1 MKKVVF
7 TLITLWLFSM
17 VCHAKSM
24 LTDSIIKPTPRPSL
38 LAMSALKV
46 GNMYLKI
53 VYGQPLK
60 KGRTIFG
67 ALEPYGKVWRTGAN
81 EATEVTFTKDVK
93 INNKILKAGT
103 YTLFSIPE
111 QTKWTIIFNSELGQ
125 WGAYKYNP
133 AKDVL
138 SIVVD
143 VKRNEVIYE
152 ALTFTFV
159 ENPTGADLIMQWDDI
174 KLGIPLV
181 FSK

>member
-1 MKKVVF
+1 MKKNLL
-7 TLITLWLFSM
+7 TLLGLVLFNLM
-17 VCHAKSM
+17 GNAREM

-38 LAMSALKV
+38 LAMNSLKV

-81 EATEVTFTKDVK
+81 EATEITFTKDVK

-111 QTKWTIIFNSELGQ
+111 ETKWTFMFNSELGQ

-133 AKDVL
+133 SKDVF

-143 VKRNEVIYE
+143 VHRNELIYE
-152 ALTFTFV
+152 GLTFNFV
-159 ENPTGADLIMQWDDI
+159 EKPDGAELIMQWDDI
-174 KLGIPLV
+174 KVGIPLV